1 MRQANTQSPSL
12 EKLPQAYQTLI
23 NEYKKALDVLAIH
36 APADAGAREV
46 LERSKSFQLSFDSDG
61 EYNARAQ

>member
-1 MRQANTQSPSL
+1 MKQANTKLPSL
-12 EKLPQAYQTLI
+12 EELSQVYQTLI

-46 LERSKSFQLSFDSDG
+46 LERSKLVQLPFNS
-61 EYNARAQ
+61 